1 MLLRKTIQRS
11 PSAVVCG
18 RWWPH
23 SVRLQQQP
31 AIAALRLV
39 RGFATHQP
47 NADELFATHSAQAH
61 RAIASIHDLVATA
74 HVADQLAA
82 LRTDASRPDLWDD
95 AKHAAQV
102 VQQLGALE
110 SREARVRDLQL
121 RFLDTKALFVLAS
134 EEQDE
139 AMRQDC
145 LGSMRKIES
154 EATQTRVELLLAKD
168 SDSASCFIE
177 ILAGAGGTDSCDW
190 AAMLARMYTR
200 WAQDRGFQTQYVDEA
215 AGEEAGFRSVCLR
228 VDGAYAY
235 GYAKTEAGVH
245 RLVRI
250 SPFDSAGRRHT
261 SFAQVRVYPLSASA
275 HKGPRLEIS
284 PKDLRIDTFRSSGAG
299 GQHVNTTDSA
309 IRITHLPT
317 GIVVQS
323 QSDRS
328 QHRNKAEAMDM
339 LRAKLYQREIEQQ
352 AQEKHKFTQGL
363 GENAWGSQVRW
374 SSGELGT
381 TLLADTHCCL
391 QIRSYVLHP
400 YQMVKDHRTN
410 YAASDTKLVLD
421 GDLDRFMEERLLQE
435 SEEAAT

>member
-1 MLLRKTIQRS
+1 MLLRRFVERG

-18 RWWPH
+18 RWCC
-23 SVRLQQQP
+23 VRPRQRP
-31 AIAALRLV
+31 PIALLGLI
-39 RGFATHQP
+39 RGFANHQA
-47 NADELFATHSAQAH
+47 NSDELFATHSAHAH

-82 LRTDASRPDLWDD
+82 LRSDASRPDLWDD
-95 AKHAAQV
+95 ATHAAQI
-102 VQQLGALE
+102 VQQLGVLE

-121 RFLDTKALFVLAS
+121 RFLDTKALFVLAT

-145 LGSMRKIES
+145 LGAMCQIES

-190 AAMLARMYTR
+190 VAMLARMYAR
-200 WAQDRGFQTQYVDEA
+200 WAQDRGFKAQYVDESH
-215 AGEEAGFRSVCLR
+215 GEEAGFRSVCLR
-228 VDGAYAY
+228 VNGAYAY

-261 SFAQVRVYPLSASA
+261 SFAQVRVYPLSASV
-275 HKGPRLEIS
+275 HKGPRLEIP

-317 GIVVQS
+317 GVVVQS

-374 SSGELGT
+374 SNE
-381 TLLADTHCCL
+381 D
-391 QIRSYVLHP
+391 
-400 YQMVKDHRTN
+400 
-410 YAASDTKLVLD
+410 D
-421 GDLDRFMEERLLQE
+421 GVSQ
-435 SEEAAT
+435 